1 MLKDTDMDRLNV
13 ITRAFIRRILE
24 KEKKKKGTSCDNGK
38 QGEREDPVLLT
49 FKTEEGATSQGK
61 QADYRNFK
69 SEEMYSFLEP
79 ADRM

>member
-24 KEKKKKGTSCDNGK
+24 KEKKKGTSCDNGK

-79 ADRM
+79 AERM